1 MQCNYYQILSKRF
14 PFPSMVPI
22 NAFHFCWVPN
32 DFWENLEKSIITDPL
47 LFQHHPS
54 PIYVLWFTSNQKFVV
69 ANFLLKNI
77 DDALQFF
84 SRSCLYPS
92 LSFFH
97 SFFFNALPIQR
108 RSLSLIHASYTYCL
122 TTAFIM
128 YVFLY
133 NIEYW
138 FSSAIKLS
146 PFIQTRDNKVSIEW
160 LLTVGISI
168 SYFILTDF

>member
-92 LSFFH
+92 LSFF
-97 SFFFNALPIQR
+97 
-108 RSLSLIHASYTYCL
+108 SL
-122 TTAFIM
+122 
-128 YVFLY
+128 VFLQRVT
-133 NIEYW
+133 NSKKIIIINPC
-138 FSSAIKLS
+138 FLHVLS
-146 PFIQTRDNKVSIEW
+146 YDRVYYVRV
-160 LLTVGISI
+160 LV
-168 SYFILTDF
+168 